1 MKRRL
6 FIELLSIESGKS
18 YGFQEFSFNLLDYLS
33 KHIEDFLVDEVHLII
48 KNEEIELF
56 ETYSSRFNIVGY
68 SYKNILQRYYIQNM
82 LPIWMKMSKNDVILT
97 PDNYSGL
104 FKKCHSVI
112 TIHDLLFKRVEWLP
126 KPLMRYQR
134 ELYIPVSIKHAD
146 KIIAI
151 SSFTAQDIEYYY
163 PKISKGKVSVIRNYF
178 NFNKYESKPI
188 NTIGNYILAV
198 SSNEYHKN
206 LVTLIKAYAE
216 YCEMG
221 GPLDFYLVGKLSDDS
236 VAGKEYSLLTES
248 IKKRIHFNVNITN
261 DQLGKLYQN
270 AAFYVSASLFEGL
283 GMPIVEAMYFNLPV
297 LISDDMVFREVSLGM
312 GEYFN
317 PLDSHELAYKMIK
330 LDFSKR
336 DYSEKIIEAYSE
348 KHTSAKYIDVIN
360 SVLGGAICELWPNCA
375 VEGLTA

>member
-18 YGFQEFSFNLLDYLS
+18 YGFQEFSFNLLDYFS
-33 KHIEDFLVDEVHLII
+33 KHIEDFLVDEVYLII
-48 KNEEIELF
+48 KKEEMALF
-56 ETYSSRFNIVGY
+56 EPYSSRFNIVGY
-68 SYKNILQRYYIQNM
+68 NYKNIVKRYYIQNM
-82 LPIWMKMSKNDVILT
+82 LPFWMKMSKNDVLLSLG
-97 PDNYSGL
+97 NYSGL
-104 FKKCHSVI
+104 LKKCPSII
-112 TIHDLLFKRVEWLP
+112 TIHDLLFKRVAWLP

-146 KIIAI
+146 KVIAI
-151 SSFTAQDIEYYY
+151 SSFTAQDIEYFY

-178 NFNKYESKPI
+178 NFKKFRSKPI
-188 NTIGNYILAV
+188 NTSGNYILAV

-216 YCEMG
+216 YCKMG

-236 VAGKEYSLLTES
+236 VAGKEYSLLNES
-248 IKKRIHFNVNITN
+248 IKNRIHFNVNITN
-261 DQLGKLYQN
+261 DQLGELYQN

-297 LISDDMVFREVSLGM
+297 LISDDKVFREVSLGL

-317 PLDSHELAYKMIK
+317 PLDSHELAVKMIK
-330 LDFSKR
+330 LDYSKR
-336 DYSEKIIEAYSE
+336 NYSGEIMEAYSE
-348 KHTSAKYIDVIN
+348 EHTSAQYIEVIN
-360 SVLGGAICELWPNCA
+360 SVLGG
-375 VEGLTA
+375 